1 MDLEVSEPIDF
12 SSGDHQH
19 LVRKAADPYTG
30 ASLLGP
36 MELHLQLRSHDKLM
50 EIHTQEL
57 TGEQIPMWYRFH
69 QRLLQT
75 TTTLAHF
82 QKQLS
87 AEVRIKKWPFWKR
100 TAKVLLKYFHRVGC
114 RI

>member
-1 MDLEVSEPIDF
+1 
-12 SSGDHQH
+12 
-19 LVRKAADPYTG
+19 
-30 ASLLGP
+30 